1 MRPECQRGFAIV
13 SALFIVVALASLG
26 AAMMY
31 FSTTQHIT
39 GLQDL
44 QGSRALAAARTGSD
58 WVVANI
64 MGSESDNAPQYAC
77 PAVSPFT
84 FAGFTLTVGCTHST
98 HDEEGHRIR
107 VYVIA
112 ATASAGGAVGSLS
125 YVERR
130 VDTVVATCR
139 LSDNGLLC

>member
-13 SALFIVVALASLG
+13 SALFIVVALAALG
-26 AAMMY
+26 AAMMH

-58 WVVANI
+58 WMVASI
-64 MGSESDNAPQYAC
+64 MAGESDNAPQYAC
-77 PAVSPFT
+77 PAVAPFI
-84 FAGFTLTVGCTHST
+84 FSGFTLTVSCTHST
-98 HDEEGHRIR
+98 HDEEGRRIR
-107 VYVIA
+107 VYAIA
-112 ATASAGGAVGSLS
+112 ATASAGGAVGSPS

-130 VDTVVATCR
+130 IDTVVATCR
-139 LSDNGLLC
+139 LSDNGPLC